1 MRTDWTKGLVLFKA
15 GGNTFDKKDKK
26 PVKRQTGG
34 VIPGA
39 FTVPGSGDGDQ
50 FPIDLPAGSFV
61 LNRNASDVLR
71 QGLQRGGMTQ
81 MVPTLLEPGERVFLP
96 GQWENSGI
104 AQLNQAVSRFQVG
117 GEVTDNHTAT
127 SYLQSGGI
135 PVHTSQH
142 VPT

>member
-1 MRTDWTKGLVLFKA
+1 MLLLRRKLDQKISAIVQASGT
-15 GGNTFDKKDKK
+15 TFQKKKR
-26 PVKRQTGG
+26 VKRQNGG
-34 VIPGA
+34 KIPGA

-71 QGLQRGGMTQ
+71 QGLQRGGQTQ

-104 AQLNQAVSRFQVG
+104 EQLNKTVSRFQDG
-117 GEVTDNHTAT
+117 GEV
-127 SYLQSGGI
+127 S
-135 PVHTSQH
+135 
-142 VPT
+142 